1 MGNIVIVTD
10 STADLP
16 LETVREFGI
25 EVVPLTVQFPT
36 GTFRDGVDLRGE
48 RFYSMLGESAVLP
61 TTSQPPAGEFVK
73 VFKQAAERGASVIA
87 ILISSKLSGTFQAAA
102 LAKNAMEGADIEVID
117 SANVTGGLGLQVLA
131 AAEAARAG
139 RTREEILGLIKGLRK
154 RVETLFALDT
164 LEYLHKGGRI
174 GAVAA
179 FVGAL
184 VNLKPM
190 LKVQDG
196 VLVPVARMRSH
207 SQVIN
212 RYIEMISEKIGKGG
226 RARMTIMHGQAL
238 EYAQRLKEE
247 IQKNFICVEEP
258 PIIETGAVLGTHTG
272 PGAYGVAFYGV

>member
-1 MGNIVIVTD
+1 MGKIVIVTD

-16 LETVREFGI
+16 PETVGEFGI

-48 RFYSMLGESAVLP
+48 RFYSMLRESAVLP

-87 ILISSKLSGTFQAAA
+87 ILISSKLSGTFQAAT
-102 LAKNAMEGADIEVID
+102 LAKNAMEGAEIEVID
-117 SANVTGGLGLQVLA
+117 SANLAGGLGLQVLA

-139 RTREEILGLIKGLRK
+139 RTREEILALIRSLKK
-154 RVETLFALDT
+154 RVEFLFTLDT
-164 LEYLHKGGRI
+164 LEYLRKGGRI

-179 FVGAL
+179 FLGAL
-184 VNLKPM
+184 VNLKPI

-207 SQVIN
+207 SQVFN

-226 RARMTIMHGQAL
+226 RARMTIMHGHAL

-258 PIIETGAVLGTHTG
+258 PIIETGAVLGTHAG

>member
-1 MGNIVIVTD
+1 MDKITIVTD

-16 LETVREFGI
+16 REAAKEFGI
-25 EVVPLTVQFPT
+25 EVVPLSVQFPT
-36 GTFRDGVDLRGE
+36 GTFRDGVDLRAD
-48 RFYSMLGESAVLP
+48 RFYPMLKESEVLP

-73 VFKQAAERGASVIA
+73 VFKQAVERGASVIA
-87 ILISSKLSGTFQAAA
+87 ILISSKLSGTYQAAV
-102 LAKNAMEGADIEVID
+102 LAKSALEGADIEILD

-131 AAEAARAG
+131 AAEAARSG
-139 RTREEILGLIKGLRK
+139 RAREEVLQLIKGLRK
-154 RVETLFALDT
+154 RVETLITLDT

-179 FVGAL
+179 FIGAL

-207 SQVIN
+207 TQALN
-212 RYIEMISEKIGKGG
+212 RYIELMSEKIGKSG
-226 RARMTIMHGQAL
+226 RVRAIVMHGHAL
-238 EYAQRLKEE
+238 EYAMRLKEE
-247 IQKNFICVEEP
+247 IVKNFTCVEEP
-258 PIIETGAVLGTHTG
+258 PIVETGAVLGTHTG